1 MYKIIMELLFK
12 STEILIS
19 FLTLILTPIFSALVV
34 HYQLKKSQF
43 YWKKQQKF
51 INKLEL
57 NRLKIST
64 YREAVELVNELNN
77 VILNH
82 HIYASNRDLSW
93 ALSILLKD
101 ISPKDAE
108 FFSEQFDVQK
118 VNAENSYLNMRQ
130 LSLKV
135 SGLGVNLKVYFD
147 KELFDLFIELYN
159 KFKLA
164 QNPIISKEEV
174 VLKLKQLIEK
184 TGNWIDAKRI
194 FTEEYDDLME
204 RKRPINETN
213 VFLTEIMN
221 RFENK

>member
-1 MYKIIMELLFK
+1 MYNIIMEILFK

-34 HYQLKKSQF
+34 HCQLKKSHF
-43 YWKKQQKF
+43 YWKKQQNF

-64 YREAVELVNELNN
+64 YRETVELVNELNN
-77 VILNH
+77 AILNH
-82 HIYASNRDLSW
+82 HIYASNRDLNW

-130 LSLKV
+130 LSIKV

-147 KELFDLFIELYN
+147 KELFDLFLELHN

-184 TGNWIDAKRI
+184 NGNWIDAKRI

-204 RKRPINETN
+204 GKRPINETN

-221 RFENK
+221 RFEYK